1 MFSNLKMRLAIFAVF
16 SFAVAVNAQ
25 SVDPLRITSNTF
37 VTVPQ
42 STLFSFNIAAAGGR
56 APYAFNLQ
64 AGSLPFGLNLS
75 PNGVLSGV
83 TGLFGDFFATVQVT
97 DADGQKASTVF
108 QIRIVITPTI
118 STDSNLNAARIG
130 TPYQQTLQA
139 SGGYLPV
146 NGVFTW
152 ALVAG
157 TLPPGLTLT
166 IGGTIQGAPLPPAGT
181 YNFSIRVT
189 DSANNSA
196 VKAFVLRVDGPIII
210 TDRLVSG
217 QVNRP
222 YVQGIVAL
230 GGIGPYLWQ
239 VKTGP
244 IPPGLSLTDTGVLI
258 GTPFVPGS
266 YTFEIRVSD
275 SVGSYFDKTYTLTS
289 DAFPTS
295 ISIVTA
301 TLPDA
306 AVGVNYVQT
315 IQASGGTSPYLFS
328 ISSGFLPPG
337 ITFSSTGI
345 LTGVPTTDGVYTFSV
360 LAVDSFGLQASRAF
374 SLNSKGSIIITKTDL
389 AKGYVGAPYSQQL
402 VAQGGTPPYIWTPF
416 GTPLP
421 PGLSINQTSGILSGT
436 PAALGDFFFAIQV
449 SDSRGRAAQANYAL
463 TVAPLVPLFA
473 DNGMLNG
480 ASFKSAA
487 IAPGEIVTLFG
498 FGFGPA
504 DLTGIQLQNN
514 SATTFLAST
523 RVLFDELPAPLLFAA
538 ANQVGLIVPYEVAGR
553 TSVNVVVEYKGL
565 RSSPVKMNVT
575 SSAPGIFT
583 ADSSGKGPA
592 AALNE
597 NGTFNGREN
606 PAKPGSIVV
615 LYATGEGQTVPAGV
629 SGKLAIDTYPKP
641 LQPVTV
647 TIAGQPAEVIY
658 AGAAPNLITG
668 LLQVNVRIPANIATL
683 GTLPVVL
690 NVGGIDS
697 PNLVTISVAP

>member
-1 MFSNLKMRLAIFAVF
+1 MFSNLKMRLAILAVF
-16 SFAVAVNAQ
+16 SFVAVDAQ

-42 STLFSFNIAAAGGR
+42 STLFSLNIAASGGR

-64 AGSLPFGLNLS
+64 AGALPFGLNLS
-75 PNGVLSGV
+75 SNGILSGV

-97 DADGQKASTVF
+97 DADGQKALSVF
-108 QIRIVITPTI
+108 QIRIVLTPTI
-118 STDSNLNAARIG
+118 STDSSLGTARIG
-130 TPYQQTLQA
+130 TPFQVTLQA
-139 SGGYLPV
+139 SGGYVPV

-166 IGGTIQGAPLPPAGT
+166 IGGTIQGTPTPPAGT

-217 QVNRP
+217 KVNRP

-230 GGIGPYLWQ
+230 GGVGPYFWQ
-239 VKTGP
+239 LKTGP
-244 IPPGLSLTDTGVLI
+244 IPPGLTLTETGVLT
-258 GTPFVPGS
+258 GTPFVPGT

-275 SVGSYFDKTYTLTS
+275 SVGSYFDKTYTLTI
-289 DAFPTS
+289 DAFPS
-295 ISIVTA
+295 NISILTSS
-301 TLPDA
+301 LPDA
-306 AVGVNYVQT
+306 TVGVNYVQT
-315 IQASGGTSPYLFS
+315 IQATGGSSPYLFS
-328 ISSGFLPPG
+328 ISTGSLPPG
-337 ITFSSTGI
+337 ITFTPAGI
-345 LTGVPTTDGVYTFSV
+345 LTGVPTTDGIYSFTV
-360 LAVDSFGLQASRAF
+360 LAIDSFGLQASRGY
-374 SLNSKGSIIITKTDL
+374 SLNSKGSILITKTDL
-389 AKGYVGAPYSQQL
+389 AKGFVGAPYSQQL

-416 GTPLP
+416 GTPIP
-421 PGLSINQTSGILSGT
+421 PGLSINQTTGVLAGT
-436 PAALGDFFFAIQV
+436 PTTVGDFFFAIQV

-473 DNGMLNG
+473 DNGVVNG
-480 ASFKSAA
+480 ASFKTGA

-498 FGFGPA
+498 FGFGPS
-504 DLTGIQLQNN
+504 DLAGIQLQNN

-538 ANQVGLIVPYEVAGR
+538 ANQIGLIVHYEVAGR
-553 TSVNVVVEYKGL
+553 TSVNVIVEYKGL
-565 RSSPVKMNVT
+565 RSSPVKLTVT
-575 SSAPGIFT
+575 GAAPGIFT
-583 ADSSGKGPA
+583 ADSSGKGQA

-597 NGTFNGREN
+597 NGTLNRLQN

-615 LYATGEGQTVPAGV
+615 LYATGEGQTDPAGI

-683 GTLPVVL
+683 GSLPVVL
-690 NVGGIDS
+690 SVGGNAGPD
-697 PNLVTISVAP
+697 LVTIYVAP

>member
-1 MFSNLKMRLAIFAVF
+1 MFSNLKMRLAMFAVF
-16 SFAVAVNAQ
+16 SLVAVNAQ
-25 SVDPLRITSNTF
+25 SVEPLRITSNTF

-42 STLFSFNIAAAGGR
+42 STLFSFNIAAVGGR
-56 APYAFNLQ
+56 APYTFSLQ
-64 AGSLPFGLNLS
+64 AGSLPFGLNLN

-97 DADGQKASTVF
+97 DADGQKASSAF
-108 QIRIVITPTI
+108 QIRIVLTPTI
-118 STDSNLNAARIG
+118 STDSALGAARIG
-130 TPYQQTLQA
+130 TPFQQTLQA

-152 ALVAG
+152 SVVSGA
-157 TLPPGLTLT
+157 LPPGLSLT
-166 IGGTIQGAPLPPAGT
+166 IGGTIQGTPLPPAGT

-189 DSANNSA
+189 DAANNSA

-210 TDRLVSG
+210 TDKLISG

-244 IPPGLSLTDTGVLI
+244 IPPGLSLTETGVLI
-258 GTPFVPGS
+258 GTPFVPGI
-266 YTFEIRVSD
+266 YTFDIRVSD
-275 SVGSYFDKTYTLTS
+275 SVGSYFDKTYTVNI

-295 ISIVTA
+295 IAIVTA

-306 AVGVNYVQT
+306 AVGFNYVQT
-315 IQASGGTSPYLFS
+315 IQASGGSSPYLFS
-328 ISSGFLPPG
+328 VSSGSLPPG
-337 ITFSSTGI
+337 ITFTSTGI
-345 LTGVPTTDGVYTFSV
+345 LSGVPTTDGIYTFTV
-360 LAVDSFGLQASRAF
+360 LAVDGFGLQASRVF
-374 SLNSKGSIIITKTDL
+374 SLNSKGSILITKTDL
-389 AKGYVGAPYSQQL
+389 VKGFVGAPYSQQL
-402 VAQGGTPPYIWTPF
+402 VAQGGTPPYVWTPF
-416 GTPLP
+416 GAPLP
-421 PGLSINQTSGILSGT
+421 PGLSINQTSGVLSGT
-436 PAALGDFFFAIQV
+436 PTALGDFFFAIQV

-463 TVAPLVPLFA
+463 TIAPLVPLFA
-473 DNGMLNG
+473 DNGVLNG
-480 ASFKSAA
+480 ASFKSGA

-538 ANQVGLIVPYEVAGR
+538 ANQIGLIVPYEVAGR
-553 TSVNVVVEYKGL
+553 TSVNVVVEYKAL
-565 RSSPVKMNVT
+565 RSPPVKLTVA

-583 ADSSGKGPA
+583 ADSSGKGQA

-597 NGTFNGREN
+597 NGFFNRREA
-606 PAKPGSIVV
+606 PAKPGSIIV
-615 LYATGEGQTVPAGV
+615 LYATGEGQTDPAGL
-629 SGKLAIDTYPKP
+629 SGRLAIDNYPKP

-668 LLQVNVRIPANIATL
+668 LMQVNVRIPPNIATL
-683 GTLPVVL
+683 GSLPVVL
-690 NVGGIDS
+690 SVGGNSS
-697 PNLVTISVAP
+697 PDLVTISVAP